1 MANNIHA
8 SLSSVAPTTQPM
20 TTQERIGMLQK
31 AILTI
36 QHQLRDLNKQLQAAT
51 DPQVLMALTHE
62 ISELTQMEKSLEQQ
76 ILQLQQM
83 EERRRQMS
91 ENRDVLAGAAINAAR
106 AVAAPSASQ
115 GADHAP

>member
-1 MANNIHA
+1 MATNIQA
-8 SLSSVAPTTQPM
+8 SLRSVASTTQPM

-51 DPQVLMALTHE
+51 DPLVLMAITHE

-91 ENRDVLAGAAINAAR
+91 ENRDMLAAAVSAAS
-106 AVAAPSASQ
+106 AVAAPSARQ
-115 GADHAP
+115 GADNAT

>member
-91 ENRDVLAGAAINAAR
+91 ENRDVLAAAAISAAR